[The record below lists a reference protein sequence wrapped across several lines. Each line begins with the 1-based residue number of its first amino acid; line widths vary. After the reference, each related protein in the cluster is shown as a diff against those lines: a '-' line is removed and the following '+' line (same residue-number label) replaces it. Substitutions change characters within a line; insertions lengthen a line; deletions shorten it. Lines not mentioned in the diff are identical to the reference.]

1 MTAGVVCHPECDMMK
16 KKQQVVLSAVGLAL
30 GNWVNTPSPDNDPD
44 APGQVG
50 NCGTLTV
57 KERGGEQIYS
67 VQSAEL
73 SSSEDHGVL
82 VVRGES
88 NGEEG
93 FLFAVNLG
101 DDSDLK
107 STAGKKFLITTSEA
121 PSEHRPFVWLNSL
134 GKRAPITGGT
144 LTVTSVTGSG
154 PWELDAECEFA
165 AGGETVSAFLQ
176 ARVS

>member
-1 MTAGVVCHPECDMMK
+1 MMEN
-16 KKQQVVLSAVGLAL
+16 KQQVVLSAVGLAL

-57 KERGGEQIYS
+57 KEGGGEQIYS

-73 SSSEDHGVL
+73 SSSEDHRVL
-82 VVRGES
+82 VVCGES

-93 FLFAVNLG
+93 FLFIVDLG
-101 DDSDLK
+101 DASDLG
-107 STAGKKFLITTSEA
+107 STAGKKLPFIISEA
-121 PSEHRPFVWLNSL
+121 PGESQPFVWLNSL
-134 GKRAPITGGT
+134 DKRAPITGGA
-144 LTVTSVTGSG
+144 LTVVSLTGSG
-154 PWELDAECEFA
+154 PWELDAECEIV
-165 AGGETVSAFLQ
+165 AGSETVSAFLK